1 MRRQGGV
8 ELRRVVVR
16 KFDPPTAELLGRGL
30 GDRGLRLRSRIGF
43 GSRFEFDRGAQLVD
57 RGDPR
62 QLRVMLIRSLS
73 GPGGDDAELIQR
85 QPARPHARRA
95 TRKLLEPAR
104 HGADRVGV
112 ARGHPELPGHQ
123 RRHRPCTRG
132 PAQSVAIHFGGDLH
146 DAPINRVALTGQLRQ
161 LLKQHLKA
169 LVRAR
174 CRSAQRCGHR
184 HTPIIAVGYDK
195 SRLPNPRLH
204 HAHIGHRGSPGPAPT
219 RVRKSQQPTRKTPGQ
234 PAAKTRIASQGSVS
248 GRTTVTAA

>member
-1 MRRQGGV
+1 MRRQCGV

-16 KFDPPTAELLGRGL
+16 KFDPPAAELLGRGL
-30 GDRGLRLRSRIGF
+30 GDRGLRLRPRIGF

-85 QPARPHARRA
+85 QPTLPHALG
-95 TRKLLEPAR
+95 TLWELLEPAR
-104 HGADRVGV
+104 HGGDRVGV

-123 RRHRPCTRG
+123 RRHRPRTRST
-132 PAQSVAIHFGGDLH
+132 AQLVAIELGDDLH
-146 DAPINRVALTGQLRQ
+146 DASINRVALTGQLRQ

-169 LVRAR
+169 LARAR

-184 HTPIIAVGYDK
+184 HTPIIAAGYDK
-195 SRLPNPRLH
+195 SRPPES
-204 HAHIGHRGSPGPAPT
+204 AGV
-219 RVRKSQQPTRKTPGQ
+219 RVRFV
-234 PAAKTRIASQGSVS
+234 GSCC
-248 GRTTVTAA
+248 